1 MDAYL
6 EPQTDGLLVRE
17 SGPWVALK
25 LDYVKRC
32 NDVFY

>member
-6 EPQTDGLLVRE
+6 EPQTDGLLMRE